1 MSDWLNEWINSSGN
15 FLAGGIHLKKNLGA
29 DITVLWL
36 QSHYV
41 KWEDSRHRRIPACLR
56 EVWSL
61 FRKSVQTH
69 WNNWII
75 STNLKFEGNQY
86 ACLQSIKKIDLYR
99 VNYLISTWI
108 AKINF
113 EYLRSSSVWDCSVI
127 EEYWKFKTR
136 IGLDLPLNFSED
148 LHCFFAS
155 VFFFSFLFCKIK

>member
-1 MSDWLNEWINSSGN
+1 MVPDTRVGFNKSFMSDWLNEWINSSGN

-41 KWEDSRHRRIPACLR
+41 KWEDSRHRRIPACLW

-99 VNYLISTWI
+99 VNYLISTWNKTETTHI
-108 AKINF
+108 SEHLLSK
-113 EYLRSSSVWDCSVI
+113 SQSVSRNHLVI
-127 EEYWKFKTR
+127 S
-136 IGLDLPLNFSED
+136 I
-148 LHCFFAS
+148 CA
-155 VFFFSFLFCKIK
+155 